1 MLRRKI
7 LEENKSYTF
16 RSYFE
21 LPYDT
26 DEILAEFGYRFC
38 IDNLNLPIAKDL
50 PARLPA
56 IKQEMLAMLRLTL
69 LSTETAKREILIA
82 PIVTEIARFCQCQL
96 RIEYSVNVN
105 ERLKGELD
113 YFFRSEEG
121 VLIVE
126 AKRDDLTRG
135 FTQLAVEL
143 IAMSELDD
151 RDLIYGA
158 VTTGNVWQFGVLDR
172 QKKIVT
178 QDIQQFLVIDDLER
192 LSATLIKLLD
202 ITK

>member
-1 MLRRKI
+1 MLKRKI
-7 LEENKSYTF
+7 LEENRSYTF

-26 DEILAEFGYRFC
+26 DEVLAEFGYSFRT
-38 IDNLNLPIAKDL
+38 DNLDLPIAKNL
-50 PARLPA
+50 PNRLPSL
-56 IKQEMLAMLRLTL
+56 KQEMQEMLRLTL

-82 PIVTEIARFCQCQL
+82 PIITEVARFCQCQL
-96 RIEYSVNVN
+96 RIEYSVNVS

-113 YFFRSEEG
+113 YLFRSDRSLL
-121 VLIVE
+121 VVE

-143 IAMSELDD
+143 IAMSEIDD
-151 RDLIYGA
+151 RDLLYGA

-172 QKKIVT
+172 QQAMIT

-192 LSATLIKLLD
+192 LAATLIKLLD
-202 ITK
+202 KS

>member
-1 MLRRKI
+1 MLKRKI
-7 LEENKSYTF
+7 LEENRSYTF

-26 DEILAEFGYRFC
+26 DEVLSEFGYSFRS
-38 IDNLNLPIAKDL
+38 DNLDLPIAQKL
-50 PARLPA
+50 PDRLPA
-56 IKQEMLAMLRLTL
+56 LKQEMQEMLRLTL

-82 PIVTEIARFCQCQL
+82 PLITEVARFCQCQL
-96 RIEYSVNVN
+96 RIEYSVNVS

-113 YFFRSEEG
+113 YLFRSDHSLL
-121 VLIVE
+121 VVE

-151 RDLIYGA
+151 HDLLYGA

-172 QKKIVT
+172 KQALIT

-192 LSATLIKLLD
+192 LAATLINLLL
-202 ITK
+202 KG